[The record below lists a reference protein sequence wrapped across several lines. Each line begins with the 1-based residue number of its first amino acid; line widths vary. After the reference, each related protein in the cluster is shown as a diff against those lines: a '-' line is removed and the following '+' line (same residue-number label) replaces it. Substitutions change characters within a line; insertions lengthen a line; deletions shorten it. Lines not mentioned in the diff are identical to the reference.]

1 MKDIKGI
8 TKVNV
13 LAKRFDELSAKPMPI
28 VLAPGK
34 SLFIERKTEQLVLK
48 SHQHKRRRKCHSI
61 NKIIKQCDYH
71 EYLEYNECLYFIW

>member
-48 SHQHKRRRKCHSI
+48 SHQQGI
-61 NKIIKQCDYH
+61 NVGENATQ
-71 EYLEYNECLYFIW
+71 